1 MQLFS
6 WHGQLLS
13 SKWCMPERVWFA
25 PQTKNSGELQ
35 LMRELLWRKDLQ
47 YLTDQL
53 SPADG
58 SVCERFFAP
67 GKSLIHYKFYYPLHS
82 GSFRVFKAPLTF
94 FITTH
99 YWCQIHIQTSHFMWK
114 RLSHYASGWLKT
126 TKNSCNYWRCRIP
139 CCAHYHW
146 IDKINIWFC

>member
-1 MQLFS
+1 MASCCLLNDACQKGFGLRLRPKILGSCSLWENFS
-6 WHGQLLS
+6 PKKRLAIFNWSIVSCG
-13 SKWCMPERVWFA
+13 
-25 PQTKNSGELQ
+25 
-35 LMRELLWRKDLQ
+35 
-47 YLTDQL
+47 
-53 SPADG
+53 DG

-67 GKSLIHYKFYYPLHS
+67 GKSLIHYIFIVLLPTPLRI
-82 GSFRVFKAPLTF
+82 FQRVFKAPLTF

-126 TKNSCNYWRCRIP
+126 TKNSCNYWRCQIP